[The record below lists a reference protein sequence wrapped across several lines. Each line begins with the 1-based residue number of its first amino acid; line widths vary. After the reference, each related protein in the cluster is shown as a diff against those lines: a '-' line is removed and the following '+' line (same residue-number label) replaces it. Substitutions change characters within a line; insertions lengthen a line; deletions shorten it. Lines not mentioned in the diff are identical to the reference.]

1 MDNKTKL
8 LAEQY
13 LYEAASRFFEEPDCV
28 ELAQMN
34 ESKKL
39 DEKLVRASLPDGR
52 TVMIDDDDY
61 ENFSYPADTSADEYL
76 GDDVDDVHVQP
87 GLPMR
92 YTGAASKAAA
102 KAAALAKSTSNFAT
116 RTEAGQ
122 EIFNTYIK
130 PKLDVAI
137 KDAAKMAIEDG
148 LIAYDQEG
156 QYWDASGL
164 DFSVLR
170 AIQND
175 KLWPVFNQAAR
186 ENGLS
191 TVDKNKAL
199 AAYKSYL
206 GHQANLGG
214 DTRYNTLKRM
224 MTKDAATAKVAPAE
238 EAPVEAPVA
247 PVEEAPVTPAPKK
260 KRSRKK
266 VAESA
271 FVKDFFKACNEVLAE
286 EYSERYD
293 VSLDEATKMFILNDT
308 LYE

>member
-13 LYEAASRFFEEPDCV
+13 LYNAAARFFEEPDCV

-39 DEKLVRASLPDGR
+39 DEKLVTATLPDGR
-52 TVMIDDDDY
+52 VIEVDDDDY
-61 ENFSYPADTSADEYL
+61 ESLADASADEYL
-76 GDDVDDVHVQP
+76 GDIAPEDRPAPVA
-87 GLPMR
+87 R
-92 YTGAASKAAA
+92 YTGAASRAAA

-164 DFSVLR
+164 DFAVLR

-214 DTRYNTLKRM
+214 DNRYNTLKRM

-238 EAPVEAPVA
+238 EAPAEAPVA
-247 PVEEAPVTPAPKK
+247 PVAEAPVAPAPKK

-271 FVKDFFKACNEVLAE
+271 FIKDFFKACNEVLAE